1 MICYLR
7 ALLKAAAQLHKKLH
21 RVLKLFSSKLNTQNR
36 SVATDSLSTAV
47 NKLLYV
53 KKFVTGARGRKKDTN
68 EDFEIYPVQSKG
80 GQLGSLPR
88 YYE

>member
-1 MICYLR
+1 MFEIS
-7 ALLKAAAQLHKKLH
+7 KK
-21 RVLKLFSSKLNTQNR
+21 KNDSKLNTLKR

-53 KKFVTGARGRKKDTN
+53 KKFVTGARGRKKENTN
-68 EDFEIYPVQSKG
+68 EDFEIYSVQPKT